1 MRISVEQMSAVP
13 DKQANLQEI
22 TERIARAGV
31 SGADLVV
38 FPEAAMYPFGAG
50 RLDTVAEPLDGPF
63 ASAVRQAAK
72 DANLTVVLGM
82 FRPADQVKRDGKTIN
97 RIYNT
102 LLVAGETNAHY
113 DKIHLYDAFG
123 YRESDTIAPGSQE
136 AVVKIAGVSV
146 GLATCFDVR
155 FPEQFVK
162 LAFAGAQLIAL
173 PTSWNDGPGK
183 LEQWRTVTAA
193 RALDSTCVLVAA
205 GQARPG
211 GAASAGA
218 NEGPTGIG
226 HSVAIGPDGH
236 RLAEAGFDPASLLFD
251 VDVDAYVTRIRKEIP
266 VLAIRERNIT

>member
-123 YRESDTIAPGSQE
+123 YRESDTIAPGHQE

-155 FPEQFVK
+155 FPEQFVS

-193 RALDSTCVLVAA
+193 RALDSTCVLVSA

-211 GAASAGA
+211 GAANAGPS
-218 NEGPTGIG
+218 EGPTGIG
-226 HSVAIGPDGH
+226 HSVVIGPDGH
-236 RLAEAGFDPASLLFD
+236 RLGEAGYDPASLLID
-251 VDVDAYVTRIRKEIP
+251 VDVDSYVTRIRKEIP